1 MECKSN
7 KICEK
12 IFKNLKANHDK
23 LIEYGFNLQKN
34 GYFYQ
39 KKLKNDEFCL
49 NIQVEDNVVKTKV
62 VEKETGEEYILFLLD
77 DAVGEFVIGLR
88 SEYEKALDDIAQA
101 CFDREVFT
109 LPMTQKIISYVKK
122 KYNNELE
129 YLWEKFPKNA
139 ICRRDDNKKWY
150 AAFIKIPKSKLGNF
164 SQEEV
169 EILDLRANSEDI
181 ERLIDNKT
189 FFPAYH
195 MNKKSWITISLN
207 DIKDE
212 TILYEL
218 IDKSYMLAAKK

>member
-39 KKLKNDEFCL
+39 KKLKNDKFCL

-129 YLWEKFPKNA
+129 YLWEKFLKNA

>member
-189 FFPAYH
+189 
-195 MNKKSWITISLN
+195 
-207 DIKDE
+207 
-212 TILYEL
+212 LYEL